1 MLMSGQMK
9 KTKTTTNKNPSNL
22 HHKSRDPGDLRG
34 RWRGCDGGR
43 VLWEVVGGRLP
54 GRLAALNFLTWVVV
68 FLKLTSNLHREL
80 LLFLGAYHS

>member
-1 MLMSGQMK
+1 MGSWG
-9 KTKTTTNKNPSNL
+9 
-22 HHKSRDPGDLRG
+22 
-34 RWRGCDGGR
+34 
-43 VLWEVVGGRLP
+43 GGRLP